1 MKSVLN
7 IHWKDWYWSWN
18 SNTLATWCKEPTHW
32 KRPWC
37 WEKLKAGEGDDR
49 GWDGW
54 MTSPTWWRWVWASAG
69 NWWWTGKPGVLQ
81 TVELQ
86 RVGHNWA
93 TELNWHHVP
102 RSHLL
107 YSGCSHLCS
116 HSNRLYFVASQ
127 PWEGRPGACGRQER
141 LPEWT
146 APVCLWEQQ
155 LVTCSIAGAALPN
168 SQSVSLLHWKPAWPL
183 FGRDRLVP

>member
-1 MKSVLN
+1 MKSRY
-7 IHWKDWYWSWN
+7 IWKYPDAEKDWRQEEKGITEDEMVGWH
-18 SNTLATWCKEPTHW
+18 HW
-32 KRPWC
+32 LNGH
-37 WEKLKAGEGDDR
+37 EFE
-49 GWDGW
+49 
-54 MTSPTWWRWVWASAG
+54 WR
-69 NWWWTGKPGVLQ
+69 GKPGVLQ

-107 YSGCSHLCS
+107 YSGCSHLCL
-116 HSNRLYFVASQ
+116 HSNRLYFVALQ

-168 SQSVSLLHWKPAWPL
+168 SQSVSLLHRKPAWPL
-183 FGRDRLVP
+183 FGRDWLVP